1 MKNELI
7 ETLIK
12 LFERDLNKLAAEL
25 SLYRDERSIWL
36 VRGEIKNTA
45 GNLCLHLCGNLQH
58 YIGVGLAKTDYKRDR
73 DREFS
78 DKDLSRDELLGLV
91 TKTKETVLDALR
103 NFDASFLDKEY
114 PLPVFDYPMTHTHF
128 LVHLE
133 GHLQYHLGQINYH
146 RRLIG

>member
-12 LFERDLNKLAAEL
+12 LFERDLNKLALEL
-25 SLYRDERSIWL
+25 TQYRDERLIWT

-78 DKDLSRDELLGLV
+78 DKDISRDELLKLV
-91 TKTKETVLDALR
+91 TRTKETVLSALR
-103 NFDASFLDKEY
+103 NFDASLLDIEY
-114 PLPVFDYPMTHTHF
+114 PLPVFDYAMTHTHF
-128 LVHLE
+128 LVHLQ
-133 GHLQYHLGQINYH
+133 GHFQYHLGQINYH

>member
-12 LFERDLNKLAAEL
+12 LFERDLNKLSLEL
-25 SLYRDERSIWL
+25 SQYRDERSIWL

-73 DREFS
+73 DREFA
-78 DKDLSRDELLGLV
+78 DKDISRDELLRLV
-91 TKTKETVLDALR
+91 ARTKETVLNAL
-103 NFDASFLDKEY
+103 
-114 PLPVFDYPMTHTHF
+114 
-128 LVHLE
+128 
-133 GHLQYHLGQINYH
+133 LGMEANGIII
-146 RRLIG
+146 RRLAHPYFTPGSGKVSFCFVDPLTRERLHRGLSPFQ

>member
-1 MKNELI
+1 MKNELV

-12 LFERDLNKLAAEL
+12 LFERDLNKLASEL
-25 SLYRDERSIWL
+25 SQYRDEKSIWL
-36 VRGEIKNTA
+36 LRGEIKNTA

-78 DKDLSRDELLGLV
+78 DKDISRADLLKLV
-91 TKTKETVLDALR
+91 AITKETVLNALR
-103 NFDASFLDKEY
+103 NFDPSLLDSEY
-114 PLPVFDYPMTHTHF
+114 PLPVFDYAMTHTHF
-128 LVHLE
+128 LVHLQ

-146 RRLIG
+146 RRLVA